1 LPPQLP
7 SGKLGKPS
15 LWDLRGQVANGVGI
29 TIEELLDEYY
39 RKIKGLKHFR
49 FEENSKW
56 ILKKLLDTKQ
66 FPPASV
72 RLMDELSQGTSN
84 KLIEDRHQQSA
95 QWREQKQMLCV
106 FVCLFAC
113 LCDCIVWL
121 CVCVCVLCV
130 LYCTVLCVYSCVRV
144 CACVYVC
151 VGVHVGVGVGVGVFV
166 CVGGWVGV
174 PTHTHARARVRTPA
188 RACHFM
194 CIVLYCMYCTVH
206 VLYCTV

>member
-1 LPPQLP
+1 
-7 SGKLGKPS
+7 
-15 LWDLRGQVANGVGI
+15 VANGVGI

-121 CVCVCVLCV
+121 CVCVCVFVCCAYCTVQYCVCIHVCVCVRVCMCVWVFMLVLVLELVCLFVWVGGWVCRRTHTPGPAFAPPPVRVISCV
-130 LYCTVLCVYSCVRV
+130 LYCTVCIVQYM
-144 CACVYVC
+144 Y
-151 VGVHVGVGVGVGVFV
+151 
-166 CVGGWVGV
+166 
-174 PTHTHARARVRTPA
+174 
-188 RACHFM
+188 
-194 CIVLYCMYCTVH
+194 CIVLYST
-206 VLYCTV
+206 